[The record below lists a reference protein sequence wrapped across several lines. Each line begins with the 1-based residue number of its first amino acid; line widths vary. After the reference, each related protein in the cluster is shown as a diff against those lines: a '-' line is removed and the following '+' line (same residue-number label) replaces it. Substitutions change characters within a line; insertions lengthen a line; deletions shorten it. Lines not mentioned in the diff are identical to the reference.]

1 MDFIKH
7 FYFLQNMDIV
17 INFQRSI
24 ILARQIVEEYN
35 RTGDITLLEHL
46 EIVKQG
52 IIELLE
58 KMETFT
64 NN

>member
-1 MDFIKH
+1 
-7 FYFLQNMDIV
+7 MDIV

-24 ILARQIVEEYN
+24 ILARQIVEDFN
-35 RTGDITLLEHL
+35 RTGDISLLEHL

-58 KMETFT
+58 KMESYSI
-64 NN
+64 N

>member
-1 MDFIKH
+1 
-7 FYFLQNMDIV
+7 MDIV